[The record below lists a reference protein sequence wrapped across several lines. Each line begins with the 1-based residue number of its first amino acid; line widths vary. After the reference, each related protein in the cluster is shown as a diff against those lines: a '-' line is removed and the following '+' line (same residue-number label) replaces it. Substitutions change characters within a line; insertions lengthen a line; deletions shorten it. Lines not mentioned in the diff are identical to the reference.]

1 MMHTVAVQRELQE
14 LGDVPDRTTFES
26 KLVAMAHSLEFD
38 IASAAIAV
46 DRPGEEPVFE
56 MIGNAPQEWT
66 SAARD
71 PKILRRDPVLRRLRE
86 SSVPFIYDQ
95 GLYVSEDAGDVW
107 EMQAEYGFKTGIAMA
122 MHLPNGKHF
131 LLGVDRSQPLPE
143 SPVDTNRLVADIAL
157 LTIYAQ
163 EVALRVLLKE
173 QRTEVP
179 VPRLS
184 EREIEILKWTRDG
197 KTSWETGRILSV
209 SEKTVRAH
217 LENIRNKM
225 GVPSKHQAVLR
236 AISLGLLRN

>member
-1 MMHTVAVQRELQE
+1 MMHTVVVRREFQE
-14 LGDVPDRTTFES
+14 LGEAPDRITFES
-26 KLVAMAHSLEFD
+26 KLVAMAQALEFD

-46 DRPGEEPVFE
+46 DRPGEEPIFE

-71 PKILRRDPVLRRLRE
+71 PKVLRRDPVLRRLRE

-95 GLYVSEDAGDVW
+95 GLYVSEGAGDVW
-107 EMQAEYGFKTGIAMA
+107 EMQAAYGFKTGIAMA
-122 MHLPNGKHF
+122 MHLPGGKHF

-143 SPVDTNRLVADIAL
+143 SSDETNRMVSDIAL

-173 QRTEVP
+173 QRAHTP

-184 EREIEILKWTRDG
+184 EREIEILKWTKDG
-197 KTSWETGRILSV
+197 KSAWETGRILSV

-225 GVPSKHQAVLR
+225 GVSSKHQAVLR
-236 AISLGLLRN
+236 ALSLGLLSN

>member
-1 MMHTVAVQRELQE
+1 MHTAVVQREFQE
-14 LGDVPDRTTFES
+14 LGTAPDRTTFES
-26 KLVAMAHSLEFD
+26 KLVAMARSLEFD

-46 DRPGEEPVFE
+46 DRPGQEPIFE

-66 SAARD
+66 ATARD
-71 PKILRRDPVLRRLRE
+71 PQILRRDPVLKRLRQ

-95 GLYVSEDAGDVW
+95 GLYVNEGAGDVW
-107 EMQAEYGFKTGIAMA
+107 EMQAEFGFKTGIAMA
-122 MHLPNGKHF
+122 MHLPGGKHF
-131 LLGVDRSQPLPE
+131 LLGVDRAQPLPE
-143 SPVDTNRLVADIAL
+143 STVDTNRMVSDIAL

-173 QRTEVP
+173 QPTEAA

-197 KTSWETGRILSV
+197 KSAWETGRILAV

-225 GVPSKHQAVLR
+225 GVTSKHQAVLR
-236 AISLGLLRN
+236 AISLGLLTN